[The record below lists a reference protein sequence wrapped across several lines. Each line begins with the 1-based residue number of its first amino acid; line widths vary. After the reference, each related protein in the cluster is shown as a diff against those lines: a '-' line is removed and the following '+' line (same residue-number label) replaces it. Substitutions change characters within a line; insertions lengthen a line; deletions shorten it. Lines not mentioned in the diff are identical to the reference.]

1 MPGEKTVKARVEG
14 WTQNPSNDQEI
25 TVEYTLI
32 LSNGEDSHHGSTM
45 MQFVPESAFS
55 DVGRGET
62 VWITTKDGRINPKT
76 NNPYRDFHSVSKT
89 PPNHHDGANGYANGG
104 PESPIEPRSGGSP
117 MEPSDRESRY
127 LEESRQESA
136 RIVKQNQSQLC
147 ERVATQMFLTGRFKD
162 DAEYFLFLDE
172 YSDHR
177 TAEVMKRFPAERDEW
192 KFFPPVAPAPN
203 GSVPAPNDLDDEAM
217 EAALREDMEREA
229 QERAGLESEVA

>member
-1 MPGEKTVKARVEG
+1 MPGEKTIKARVEG

-25 TVEYTLI
+25 TVQYTLI

-104 PESPIEPRSGGSP
+104 PESPLEPRSGGSP
-117 MEPSDRESRY
+117 MEPSDREDGY
-127 LEESRQESA
+127 LQNQA
-136 RIVKQNQSQLC
+136 RIVKQNQSHLC
-147 ERVATQMFLTGRFKD
+147 ERVATQMFLAGRFKD

-203 GSVPAPNDLDDEAM
+203 GSVPAPDELENDAIQQALD
-217 EAALREDMEREA
+217 EDMEREA

>member
-1 MPGEKTVKARVEG
+1 MAGERTVKARVEG
-14 WTQNPSNDQEI
+14 WTQNPSNDQQI
-25 TVEYTLI
+25 TVEYMYI

-45 MQFVPESAFS
+45 MPYVPAYAFEGIGKG
-55 DVGRGET
+55 DT
-62 VWITTKDGRINPKT
+62 VWITTCDGRINPKT
-76 NNPYRDFHSVSKT
+76 NNPYRDFQSVSKT

-117 MEPSDRESRY
+117 MEPSDREDGY
-127 LEESRQESA
+127 LQNQA
-136 RIVKQNQSQLC
+136 RIVRQNQSHLC

-203 GSVPAPNDLDDEAM
+203 GSVPPPAPNDLDDEAM

-229 QERAGLESEVA
+229 MERAGLESEVA